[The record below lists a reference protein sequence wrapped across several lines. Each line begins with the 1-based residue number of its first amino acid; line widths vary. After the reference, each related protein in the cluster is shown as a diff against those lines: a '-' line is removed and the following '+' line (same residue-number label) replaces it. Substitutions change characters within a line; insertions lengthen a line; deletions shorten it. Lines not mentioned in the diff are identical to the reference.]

1 MRITIK
7 NEFKKKIGEALVK
20 IRSQKKV
27 SKMAIYN
34 DTGIGLNALCS
45 IEDGTGF
52 VSLETYQRVFKS
64 LGYEFEIRV
73 EDRPEPDLV
82 AVINELYWKNE
93 DDWTMQKVFKLHPEL
108 GGAGAEKAAQILN
121 MAECIDVQIAEAI
134 TWETRRKP

>member
-7 NEFKKKIGEALVK
+7 SSFKKGIGDALVK
-20 IRSQKKV
+20 IRSHKKV
-27 SKMAIYN
+27 SKMAIFN
-34 DTGIGLNALCS
+34 DTGISLNILCS
-45 IEDGTGF
+45 IEDGSGA
-52 VSLETYQRVFKS
+52 VSLETYQRAFKS
-64 LGYEFEIRV
+64 LGYEFEIRIV
-73 EDRPEPDLV
+73 DQPEPDLV

-93 DDWTMQKVFKLHPEL
+93 DNWTMQKVFKLHPEL